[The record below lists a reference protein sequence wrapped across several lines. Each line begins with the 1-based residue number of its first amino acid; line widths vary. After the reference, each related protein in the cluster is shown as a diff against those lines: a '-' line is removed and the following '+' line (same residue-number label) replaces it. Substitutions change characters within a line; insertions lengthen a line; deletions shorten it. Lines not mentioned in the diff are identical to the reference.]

1 MEDHTNLV
9 KDDQLQIDE
18 PRQYPGPQYPGP
30 QHLGSTNTVITA
42 QPVPHV
48 PLIIRSPV
56 DSKVISSIKTKAILS
71 LVMSIVLSLC
81 LWPLFCTI
89 PAIILAILALTG
101 IDTNIYHAADN
112 AKHAATLTCVALG
125 TALILIIIGAIYN
138 VSNGYY

>member
-30 QHLGSTNTVITA
+30 QYPGPQYPGPQHLGSTNTVITA

-48 PLIIRSPV
+48 P
-56 DSKVISSIKTKAILS
+56 
-71 LVMSIVLSLC
+71 
-81 LWPLFCTI
+81 
-89 PAIILAILALTG
+89 LALTG